1 MRPPEDQLRAGH
13 LPADWV
19 RQMPPGTD
27 LRKVVIVQEAPR
39 NYTGPIALTLVITAG
54 SVLVLLV
61 VILTVQ
67 AIAASVVAILSATC
81 GIGVTLNRATR
92 NAKSKRSLRK

>member
-1 MRPPEDQLRAGH
+1 MHPPEDQLRAGH

-39 NYTGPIALTLVITAG
+39 NYTGPIVLTLVITAG
-54 SVLVLLV
+54 SVVVLLV
-61 VILTVQ
+61 LAFVVQ
-67 AIAASVVAILSATC
+67 LIVASVVAVLSATC
-81 GIGVTLNRATR
+81 GVGITLNRT
-92 NAKSKRSLRK
+92 AKSKRSLRK